1 MHRGSFDLIAG
12 FQNLIQRRVNEIL
25 LVASE
30 YDAFILA
37 QDGQLQDLILSEF
50 VNMNLYHAPKI
61 TRVARASRALSMLA
75 PGRESREPEEEDS
88 LSSGSYDMILMTTN
102 VGDMQV
108 LEFARSLRNA
118 GVQVPVIL
126 LAYENRE
133 LEELLERSEMEY
145 VDQVFVWQGDFRI
158 LLAIVKYVED
168 FWNLEH
174 DTKVMGVQVI
184 ILIED
189 NIRFYSSFL
198 PNIYTEV
205 VKQSQRLIFDGLN
218 LAHRMLRQKAR
229 PKILLCTNYD
239 QAWSFFERYADFVL
253 GIITDLEYP
262 KGGVNIPD
270 AGAQFARQVRGRFP
284 DMPVM
289 IQSSQPRVMEYA
301 SSLNTAVAR
310 KDSPTLLKELRT
322 FMQENF
328 GFGDFVFRD
337 ETGRELARARDLQTL
352 ERILTEIP
360 DQVLLYHASRD
371 HFSKWLKARTEFGLA
386 RKLQARKVDSYPGP
400 EDLRNDLIACLRN
413 FRLDRTRGVVAE
425 FKRDTFDPTNSF
437 AQMGQGSMGGKARG
451 LSFVRHL
458 INRHELWN
466 SVPGVRITIPPA
478 VMLNTGVFDDFME
491 LNGLE
496 EIAISEP
503 DDTVI
508 LARFLDGEF
517 PPQYLDNLKAIVQL
531 MDYPLAVRSSSLLE
545 DSQYQP
551 FAGIYRT
558 CMLPNSN
565 HDPEI
570 RLEYLLRAIKMTYA
584 STYSRE
590 AKAYI
595 DSTPYRLEEEKMGV
609 IIQKL
614 VGQRHGDRF
623 YPSMAGVA
631 RSWNFYPSGPMQ
643 AADGVANVVLGLGR
657 MVVDGGSSLRFCP
670 RYPQHHSQ
678 FGTMRDYLDYSQKV
692 YYGLDLG
699 HTGDGVVDDNNLPS
713 WRVADA
719 EKEGTLG
726 PVASVFSPENQA
738 VYDGLSRPGVRLVTF
753 APVLKH
759 GLFPLPQVLDKVLTL
774 GTRGMS
780 RPVEI
785 EFTAQL
791 AVEGEELPEFSVV
804 QMRPL
809 VLTREVEEI
818 RLDQIPEP
826 TRVCY
831 STKVLGA
838 GNLELVDIVCVN
850 YGSYERRRSKEA
862 ALEVGRLNLR
872 LKQLKRRYLLIGV
885 GRWGSSDPWLGI
897 PVTWD
902 QINGASVIIES
913 GFKDFIVTPSQ
924 GSHFFQNLSSLGIG
938 YFTVNPDEGDGMLDW
953 AFLSDTPAEEEGELF
968 RHLHFATPFTIR
980 MDGRRG
986 CGVVIKPSQ
995 GS

>member
-1 MHRGSFDLIAG
+1 M
-12 FQNLIQRRVNEIL
+12 QRRVNEIL

-61 TRVARASRALSMLA
+61 TRVARASRALAMLSA
-75 PGRESREPEEEDS
+75 GRETREPEEEDS
-88 LSSGSYDMILMTTN
+88 ASSGTYDLILMTTN
-102 VGDMQV
+102 VGDMHV
-108 LEFARSLRNA
+108 LEFARSLRNS

-229 PKILLCTNYD
+229 PKILLCTDYD
-239 QAWSFFERYADFVL
+239 QAWTFFERYADFVL

-301 SSLNTAVAR
+301 DLLNTAVAR

-328 GFGDFVFRD
+328 GFGDFVFRLED
-337 ETGRELARARDLQTL
+337 GTEIARARDLQTL

-360 DQVLLYHASRD
+360 DATLEYHASRD

-386 RKLQARKVDSYPGP
+386 RKLQARKVDSYPSMD
-400 EDLRNDLIACLRN
+400 DLRNDLIACIRN
-413 FRLDRTRGVVAE
+413 FRLDRTRGVIAE
-425 FKRDTFDPTNSF
+425 FKSDTFDPTNSF
-437 AQMGQGSMGGKARG
+437 AQLGQGSMGGKARG

-466 SVPGVRITIPPA
+466 SVPGVCITIPPA

-496 EIAISEP
+496 EFAVSEP
-503 DDTVI
+503 DDQKI
-508 LARFLDGEF
+508 LARFLDSEF
-517 PPQYLDNLKAIVQL
+517 PPAYIDSLKAIVQL

-558 CMLPNSN
+558 CMLPNSS

-631 RSWNFYPSGPMQ
+631 RSWNFYPSGPMK
-643 AADGVANVVLGLGR
+643 AEDGVANVVLGLGR

-699 HTGDGVVDDNNLPS
+699 HTGEGVVDDNSLPS
-713 WRVADA
+713 WKVAEA

-726 PVASVFSPENQA
+726 PVASVFSPENNA

-753 APVLKH
+753 APILKH
-759 GLFPLPQVLDKVLTL
+759 SLFPLPEVLVKVLKL

-791 AVEGEELPEFSVV
+791 GVEGDELPEFNVV

-818 RLDQIPEP
+818 HLEQIPEA
-826 TRVCY
+826 TRLCY
-831 STKVLGA
+831 STQVLGA
-838 GNLELVDIVCVN
+838 GNLELNDIICVN
-850 YGSYERRRSKEA
+850 YANYERRRSKDA
-862 ALEVGRLNLR
+862 ALEVGKLNAR

-897 PVTWD
+897 PVSWD

-938 YFTVNPDEGDGMLDW
+938 YFTVNPDEHDGSLDW
-953 AFLSDTPAEEEGELF
+953 EFLATHPAEEEGELF
-968 RHLHFATPFTIR
+968 RHLHFQHPFTIR

-986 CGVVIKPSQ
+986 CGVVIKPEA
-995 GS
+995 